1 MTPLEMVE
9 TLLFFAAL
17 LTVVGTFI
25 VGLMWVPKKLGLDW

>member
-9 TLLFFAAL
+9 TLLFFAAVL
-17 LTVVGTFI
+17 AVFGAFI